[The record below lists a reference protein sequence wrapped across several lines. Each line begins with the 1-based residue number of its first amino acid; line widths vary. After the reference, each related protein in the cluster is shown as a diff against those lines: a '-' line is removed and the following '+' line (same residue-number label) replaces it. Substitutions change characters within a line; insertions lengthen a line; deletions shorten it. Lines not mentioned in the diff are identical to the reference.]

1 MKRVAWQWP
10 WTMARLLPTRA
21 QEHRNQA
28 TNVLWCD
35 PTPVLFTCQAD
46 TERIAPCDGFSPGGS
61 KYLLI
66 FFQPCSK
73 NVHSF
78 PFKGSKLSKPYAG
91 EVILMNKQ
99 TKAKRQTLWTS
110 ARKVSEPLVEF
121 MKTEYTFRKK
131 KCVYLDDGLLLNI
144 NLFRVHCWPP

>member
-1 MKRVAWQWP
+1 MRGLAVA
-10 WTMARLLPTRA
+10 MDHEPTRA

-28 TNVLWCD
+28 ANVLWCD

-46 TERIAPCDGFSPGGS
+46 TEQTAPCDGFSPGGS
-61 KYLLI
+61 EYFLI
-66 FFQPCSK
+66 FFQSWSK

-78 PFKGSKLSKPYAG
+78 PFKESNLSKPYAG

-110 ARKVSEPLVEF
+110 ARKVSDPLVEF

-131 KCVYLDDGLLLNI
+131 CVYLDDGRLLNI